1 MQIFLPLE
9 EKLIFDLRMGLE
21 NELFVRFFEREKYS
35 NRFHLL
41 ISIIESHFV
50 IVFHVFFFWKRD
62 NSIDK

>member
-9 EKLIFDLRMGLE
+9 EKLIFDLRMGLK

-35 NRFHLL
+35 NRPPVNFNNRIAFCHR
-41 ISIIESHFV
+41 
-50 IVFHVFFFWKRD
+50 FFFFFLKRD

>member
-21 NELFVRFFEREKYS
+21 NELFVRFFERKKYS
-35 NRFHLL
+35 NRVHPL

-50 IVFHVFFFWKRD
+50 TFFFFFLKRD